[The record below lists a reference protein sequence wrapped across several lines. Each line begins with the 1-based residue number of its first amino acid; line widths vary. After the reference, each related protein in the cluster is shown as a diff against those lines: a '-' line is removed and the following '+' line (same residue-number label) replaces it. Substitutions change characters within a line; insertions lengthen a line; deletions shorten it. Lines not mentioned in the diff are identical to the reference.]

1 MISTSKFFPFHVVQT
16 SNLSS
21 ESLTLDN
28 KPVCNLSLVRCRSDF
43 DSIIHFPVAPTRL
56 ASSRES
62 VDQQK
67 SCVVF
72 ETLVVITQSSQSPH
86 QAFKSSLLQL
96 VTQPV
101 SRSILSNIFRMA
113 LCSLGWLMTF
123 PAIHIGWMEFVHG
136 PLDLL
141 VLCWRLG
148 RADLLVRVGFGDG
161 ADLSGV
167 PEC

>member
-1 MISTSKFFPFHVVQT
+1 
-16 SNLSS
+16 
-21 ESLTLDN
+21 
-28 KPVCNLSLVRCRSDF
+28 
-43 DSIIHFPVAPTRL
+43 
-56 ASSRES
+56 
-62 VDQQK
+62 
-67 SCVVF
+67 
-72 ETLVVITQSSQSPH
+72 
-86 QAFKSSLLQL
+86 
-96 VTQPV
+96 
-101 SRSILSNIFRMA
+101 
-113 LCSLGWLMTF
+113 MTF